1 MDPRATPQNGA
12 ERLDFE
18 RGRADDRGALGL
30 ALPSAPPEYLSGALE
45 NPALG
50 AEELALVLANRGA
63 TPEILARIG
72 RTPGWMRSR
81 AAKRALVAHAN
92 TPTTLSRRFLPHLFW
107 RDLAEVAGNLRVSPV
122 VRRDAEKLLR
132 LRLPDLTVGERVS
145 LSRVASRGLVA
156 LLRDEDDPAVLKA
169 LAGNP
174 RVTEGDLLRILA
186 RPGLPP
192 EFLVWLTDRSA
203 WSQRA
208 EPRRALVRHPR
219 TPAPSALRLV
229 TKLSRHQLEEL
240 VRDETAPRLVRVAA
254 SRRLGVDTHSD
265 ASLQSPADR
274 RHPGLR
280 GLSTSR

>member
-1 MDPRATPQNGA
+1 MDPLATPPSEPA
-12 ERLDFE
+12 RPDFE
-18 RGRADDRGALGL
+18 RGRSDDRPSLGL
-30 ALPSAPPEYLSGALE
+30 ALPAAPPEYLLGALD

-50 AEELALVLANRGA
+50 PEELALLLENRGA
-63 TPEILARIG
+63 TAEILARIG

-81 AAKRALVAHAN
+81 EAKRSLVAHPK

-107 RDLAEVAGNLRVSPV
+107 RELVDVAGNLRVPPV
-122 VRRDAEKLLR
+122 VRRDAERLVR
-132 LRLPDLTVGERVS
+132 LRLPELTVGERVT

-156 LLRDEDDPAVLKA
+156 LLRDEDDAAVLKA
-169 LAGNP
+169 LVGNP
-174 RVTEGDLLRILA
+174 RVTEGDLLRVLS
-186 RPGLPP
+186 RPGLPAD
-192 EFLVWLTDRSA
+192 FLGWLADQSA

-208 EPRRALVRHPR
+208 EPRRAIVRHPR

-229 TKLSRHQLEEL
+229 AKLSRHQLEEL
-240 VRDETAPRLVRVAA
+240 ARDETAPRLVHVAA
-254 SRRLGVDTHSD
+254 ARRLGVDTHSD